1 MNRSEVRPAMQGFA
15 AVRAAL
21 DQMNQPGEAARA
33 HALFAEV
40 MAKLEQRRRR
50 RQRARRIMRTI
61 GAVLAAT
68 GAGAYRILAP

>member
-1 MNRSEVRPAMQGFA
+1 MNRSEVRSTVRGFA

-21 DQMNQPGEAARA
+21 DQMNEPVEAARA

-50 RQRARRIMRTI
+50 RQRARRIMRAL